1 MKLEIANLAALALAS
16 SECQKNWENTV
27 TELLEDARQLT
38 SSVEAAMIDGLSG
51 NYVAR
56 ITSSMAA
63 VESNIQ
69 SCPEIEALLPKITR
83 IDNTMNYCAPESI
96 HDSMKLS
103 RENIIGQQ
111 GRVQKIN
118 DIIER
123 VFESY

>member
-16 SECQKNWENTV
+16 SDCQRNWENTV

-56 ITSSMAA
+56 ITSSIL
-63 VESNIQ
+63 ESNIQ
-69 SCPEIEALLPKITR
+69 ICPEIEALLPKITR
-83 IDNTMNYCAPESI
+83 IENTMNYCARESI

-103 RENIIGQQ
+103 RDNTIGQQ
-111 GRVQKIN
+111 EKVQKIN
-118 DIIER
+118 
-123 VFESY
+123 VES

>member
-1 MKLEIANLAALALAS
+1 MKIEIANLAALALAS
-16 SECQKNWENTV
+16 SECQRNWENTV

-111 GRVQKIN
+111 GRVQKTRLK
-118 DIIER
+118 ECLK
-123 VFESY
+123 V